1 MENLLIIGSG
11 GHGKCCL
18 EIARATGVYEHIA
31 FLDDQPLNEEIC
43 GYKII
48 GTTNEMSSYVEEYQ
62 NVCIAIGNNAIRK
75 NMYRKAVELGYHLP
89 NLIHPSAVLMNGQIG
104 KGCVIFPNVTV
115 EADVKIGD
123 GCILSSNCVVNHDTS
138 LEDFVL
144 IYSNSTISPN
154 VFIGSEAL
162 IGRNSCIEFG
172 TQILAGSTIASGTTV
187 SCQNEYRFEVGA

>member
-1 MENLLIIGSG
+1 M
-11 GHGKCCL
+11 
-18 EIARATGVYEHIA
+18 
-31 FLDDQPLNEEIC
+31 D
-43 GYKII
+43 
-48 GTTNEMSSYVEEYQ
+48 EMSSYLEEYQ
-62 NVCIAIGNNAIRK
+62 NVCIAIGNNAMRK
-75 NMYRKAVELGYHLP
+75 NLYRKAMELGYQLP

-172 TQILAGSTIASGTTV
+172 TQILAGSTIASGTTI
-187 SCQNEYRFEVGA
+187 SCQNEYRFEVGV